1 VAVAAGQIFQVDAAF
16 RIETG
21 KSFLVAGGAPVCSDP
36 VPGLGA
42 HRIVR
47 LVAGAAILGG
57 NGFVMSGMAVC
68 AGGRIAGV
76 P

>member
-1 VAVAAGQIFQVDAAF
+1 MAVAAGQIFQVDAAF
-16 RIETG
+16 RVETG
-21 KSFLVAGGAPVCSDP
+21 KSFLVAGGAPVRLDL

-42 HRIVR
+42 HRVVG

-68 AGGRIAGV
+68 AGGRLAGV